1 EKGTGESAVAAVIL
15 RQFGAEQK
23 ILNQGENPV
32 RDIFPPG
39 HPAAQ
44 RAPAEDAR
52 GKDAGEKTAPDEH
65 RHRGDERRSVLVVG
79 VDHDHDVRAGG
90 EGESVTGL
98 LITAVAAVLT

>member
-1 EKGTGESAVAAVIL
+1 MHAGGEANRRGFGKIPGRAADFPDWITKSDDLCEYLVIKKEIIRVFFQRQAFKKGTGESAVAAVIL

-44 RAPAEDAR
+44 RAPAEDA
-52 GKDAGEKTAPDEH
+52 
-65 RHRGDERRSVLVVG
+65 
-79 VDHDHDVRAGG
+79 
-90 EGESVTGL
+90 
-98 LITAVAAVLT
+98 